1 VSTSCSTL
9 HVPYSLTA
17 ETDIDDRLRRR
28 LAFGAEKVAEVVEA
42 EVPTEQNDADAVA
55 AEHEAEADPNL
66 VPVHAPESDE
76 LTEAKIEAEN
86 EKPAPAK
93 KAAAKKP
100 AAKKA
105 DAEAADADA
114 AGESADK

>member
-1 VSTSCSTL
+1 VALARMAAVEAAARDALTL
-9 HVPYSLTA
+9 GG
-17 ETDIDDRLRRR
+17 E
-28 LAFGAEKVAEVVEA
+28 GAPRDAADATVAEVVEA
-42 EVPTEQNDADAVA
+42 AVPTEQNDADAVV